1 MSAVT
6 VKSYSEPEYNTLEIL
21 RYAGMRG
28 ASEDILRVIEECQKE
43 LCGKL
48 SYRTCRG
55 EFGVKVSGGEVDFG
69 FMKVHS
75 SALAKNLSGCDS
87 AVIFAATVGIEIDRL
102 IAKYGSISPTKALIF
117 QAIGAER
124 IEALCGELNE
134 EVKSEADRVGR
145 STRVRFSAGYGDFP
159 LEAQKDIIEVLGA
172 AKKIGVTLNKS
183 LLMSPSKSVTAVIGI
198 SRAEQG

>member
-6 VKSYSEPEYNTLEIL
+6 VKSYSEPEYNTFEIL

-28 ASEDILRVIEECQKE
+28 SSEDILCIIEQCQKE

-48 SYRTCRG
+48 SYRTCRS
-55 EFGVKVSGGEVDFG
+55 EFEVKVSGEEVDFG

-75 SALAKNLSGCDS
+75 SALAKNLSGCSS

-124 IEALCGELNE
+124 IEALCDELNN
-134 EVKSEADRVGR
+134 EVKLAAEACGKK
-145 STRVRFSAGYGDFP
+145 TRPRFSAGYGDFP
-159 LEAQKDIIEVLGA
+159 LEAQGDMIRVLDA
-172 AKKIGVTLNKS
+172 SKKIGVSLNQS